1 MALGCI
7 LMRGLDVTSRMRR
20 PGSSGMPSRNWVC
33 LHVKESRS
41 FRQINGIEIVKGHGE
56 KNWGMSLLVYSY
68 VYSNL
73 VIVRQPGTM

>member
-1 MALGCI
+1 
-7 LMRGLDVTSRMRR
+7 
-20 PGSSGMPSRNWVC
+20 
-33 LHVKESRS
+33 
-41 FRQINGIEIVKGHGE
+41 VKGHGE